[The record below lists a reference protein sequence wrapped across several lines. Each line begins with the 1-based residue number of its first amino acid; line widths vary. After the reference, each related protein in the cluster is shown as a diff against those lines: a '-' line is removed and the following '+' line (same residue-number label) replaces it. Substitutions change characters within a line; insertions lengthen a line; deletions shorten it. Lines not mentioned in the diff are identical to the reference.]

1 MRRRAAAQA
10 LRQRALGAEVY
21 LRSPNRDWVCIC
33 ADDEGLVLLDADDE
47 DTVVA
52 VPWTEADIDDLEHV
66 AEMYTDA
73 AIMDDEEDELDILDQ
88 LVRDYDIGR
97 GTGRGRGSYAR
108 ARSNL

>member
-73 AIMDDEEDELDILDQ
+73 AIMDDEEDELDILVGTFFLLWVQ
-88 LVRDYDIGR
+88 L
-97 GTGRGRGSYAR
+97 SCA
-108 ARSNL
+108 